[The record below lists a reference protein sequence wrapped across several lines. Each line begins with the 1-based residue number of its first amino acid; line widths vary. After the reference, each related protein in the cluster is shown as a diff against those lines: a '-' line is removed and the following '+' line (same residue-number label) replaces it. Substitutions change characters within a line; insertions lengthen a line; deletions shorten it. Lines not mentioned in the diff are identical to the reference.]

1 MNYLKGLLFSTNDC
15 LNQPMD
21 LIRLWL
27 HEAQRVYGDKLIEE
41 KDLDAFTK
49 FQLDVL
55 KKNFEVCDYFIIMK
69 FNQSQG

>member
-1 MNYLKGLLFSTNDC
+1 
-15 LNQPMD
+15 MD